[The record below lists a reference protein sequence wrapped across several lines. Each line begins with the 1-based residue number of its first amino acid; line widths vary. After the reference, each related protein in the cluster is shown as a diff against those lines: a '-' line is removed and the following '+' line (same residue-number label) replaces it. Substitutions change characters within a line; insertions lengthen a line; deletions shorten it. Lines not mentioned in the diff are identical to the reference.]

1 MAIFTS
7 HDRISEPLTTTTSQ
21 GYSFIPPS
29 YQVEDTMNERDEKNS
44 ESIEPV
50 PAESSVKHHSSRRGF
65 IRGALLTT
73 VAFTATASLAKKA
86 STLIPVP
93 DHEDEARSELIAG
106 DRRLKQRQYVV
117 MTEKEKREYL
127 DTLLENSRKSS

>member
-1 MAIFTS
+1 
-7 HDRISEPLTTTTSQ
+7 
-21 GYSFIPPS
+21 
-29 YQVEDTMNERDEKNS
+29 MNERDEKKS

-50 PAESSVKHHSSRRGF
+50 SAESSVNHSSRRGF

-73 VAFTATASLAKKA
+73 VAFTTTASLAKKA

-93 DHEDEARSELIAG
+93 DHEDTARNELIAG

-117 MTEKEKREYL
+117 MTEREKREYL
-127 DTLLENSRKSS
+127 DTLLENSRKGS